1 MERRLAAIL
10 ATDMVGYSRLMETD
24 EVGTIT
30 RQKAHRRALIDPEI
44 ARNQGQIIK
53 TTGDG
58 LLAVFHSA
66 EDAVRAAI
74 DIQKGM
80 AQRERARSEDT
91 RITFRIGINVGDV
104 VFDEGDVF
112 GDAVNVASRL
122 ESMSEPGGICISDVV
137 YQLVQDGL
145 DARFKNLGSQKVKNI
160 TRPVLV
166 WQWTPDTTSEQVD
179 AAEPPRNQRVQF
191 CIAPDGVQ
199 LAYARVGAGPALFKA
214 PNWLN
219 HIEYE
224 WRSAV
229 WGPFLARLAKDQEL
243 VRFDQRG
250 GGLSDWDVDDISE
263 AAMVNDMTTVV
274 KAAKLDDFVLFGI
287 SQGCSFS
294 IRYAVEHPERVRCL
308 VLLGG
313 FARGALKR
321 NSDEQAK
328 LFEASQTMIC
338 EGWGSTN
345 PMYRQFFTSGFIP
358 DATQDQKSGFD
369 ELQRVSVGPQNLARI
384 NRMNALV
391 DVQDLARKL
400 RVPTLVLHSE
410 GDRRVPL
417 EEGRRLAAL
426 IPNARFVALE
436 GSNHALVDGT
446 PAFEQFFEEV
456 GAFLDEHNT

>member
-229 WGPFLARLAKDQEL
+229 WGPFLARLAKNQEL

>member
-10 ATDMVGYSRLMETD
+10 ATDMVGYSRLMEAD
-24 EVGTIT
+24 QSGTIS
-30 RQKAHRRALIDPEI
+30 RQKAHRRELIDPEI
-44 ARNQGQIIK
+44 ERNRGAIIK

-58 LLAVFHSA
+58 LLVVFPSA
-66 EDAVRAAI
+66 TDAVRAAI
-74 DIQKGM
+74 DIQRGM
-80 AQRERARSEDT
+80 VRRERESTEET
-91 RITFRIGINVGDV
+91 RIRYRVGINVGDV

-112 GDAVNVASRL
+112 GGAVNVASRL
-122 ESMSEPGGICISDVV
+122 ESMSEPGGVCVSDVI
-137 YQLVQDGL
+137 YHLVEDSL
-145 DARFKNLGSQKVKNI
+145 DEPFKNLGSQRVKNI

-166 WQWTPDTTSEQVD
+166 WQWTPDTDFGDVD
-179 AAEPPRNQRVQF
+179 VVETPLNQRVQF

-199 LAYARVGAGPALFKA
+199 IAYARVGEGPPLLKA

-229 WGPFLARLAKDQEL
+229 WGPFLAGLAKNHEL

-250 GGLSDWDVDDISE
+250 GGLSDWEVEDISE
-263 AAMVNDMTTVV
+263 AAMVSDMATVV
-274 KAAKLDDFVLFGI
+274 EAAKLEHFALFGV

-294 IRYAVEHPERVRCL
+294 IRYAVEHPEKVRCL

-313 FARGALKR
+313 FARGALNR
-321 NSDEQAK
+321 SSREQEK
-328 LFEASQTMIC
+328 LFEASQTMIT
-338 EGWGSTN
+338 EGWGSKN
-345 PMYRQFFTSGFIP
+345 PVYRQFFTAGFIP
-358 DATQDQKSGFD
+358 DATSAQKSGFD
-369 ELQRVSVGPQNLARI
+369 ELQRVSVGPDNLARI

-391 DVQDLARKL
+391 DTTELARRL

-426 IPNARFVALE
+426 IPDARFVALK
-436 GSNHALVDGT
+436 GNNHALVEGT
-446 PAFEQFFEEV
+446 PSFDRFFEEV
-456 GAFLDEHNT
+456 HAFLKEHDS

>member
-1 MERRLAAIL
+1 M
-10 ATDMVGYSRLMETD
+10 
-24 EVGTIT
+24 
-30 RQKAHRRALIDPEI
+30 
-44 ARNQGQIIK
+44 
-53 TTGDG
+53 
-58 LLAVFHSA
+58 
-66 EDAVRAAI
+66 
-74 DIQKGM
+74 
-80 AQRERARSEDT
+80 
-91 RITFRIGINVGDV
+91 
-104 VFDEGDVF
+104 
-112 GDAVNVASRL
+112 
-122 ESMSEPGGICISDVV
+122 
-137 YQLVQDGL
+137 
-145 DARFKNLGSQKVKNI
+145 
-160 TRPVLV
+160 
-166 WQWTPDTTSEQVD
+166 
-179 AAEPPRNQRVQF
+179 
-191 CIAPDGVQ
+191 
-199 LAYARVGAGPALFKA
+199 
-214 PNWLN
+214 
-219 HIEYE
+219 
-224 WRSAV
+224 
-229 WGPFLARLAKDQEL
+229 
-243 VRFDQRG
+243 RFDQRG
-250 GGLSDWDVDDISE
+250 GGLSDWDVNDISE